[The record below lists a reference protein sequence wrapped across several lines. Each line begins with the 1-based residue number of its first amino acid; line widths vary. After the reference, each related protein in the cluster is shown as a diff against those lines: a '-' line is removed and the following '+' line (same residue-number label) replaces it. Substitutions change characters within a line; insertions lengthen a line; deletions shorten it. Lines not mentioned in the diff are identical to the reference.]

1 MPAGRQSFRK
11 PRRLE
16 SGSPRAAQKEREED
30 EDATDGIIFQE
41 LKITAIITTIMPL
54 SSFKIELLMSG
65 VMFVFPSFFPPSHLS
80 FINP

>member
-1 MPAGRQSFRK
+1 MPTGRQSFRK
-11 PRRLE
+11 PGRLE

-41 LKITAIITTIMPL
+41 LKIIAIITTMPL

-65 VMFVFPSFFPPSHLS
+65 GMFVLPSFFPPSHPS